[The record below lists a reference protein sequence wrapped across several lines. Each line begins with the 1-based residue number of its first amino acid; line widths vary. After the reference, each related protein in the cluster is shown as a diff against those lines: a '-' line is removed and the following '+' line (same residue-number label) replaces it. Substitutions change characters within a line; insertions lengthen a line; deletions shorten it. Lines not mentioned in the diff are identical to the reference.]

1 MPKGKTAIGNTRK
14 MRSVR
19 TKFKLGNRKST
30 VSALS
35 LSTDELLDKFET
47 PSYKKDRKNI
57 GRVLVMRG
65 IKDIPAAIA
74 ARKVDEP
81 TEEAA

>member
-1 MPKGKTAIGNTRK
+1 MPKGKQAIGNTRK
-14 MRSVR
+14 MRNVR

-35 LSTDELLDKFET
+35 LTTDELLSKWET
-47 PSYKKDRKNI
+47 PSYKKDRQNI
-57 GRVLVMRG
+57 GRVLILRG

-74 ARKVDEP
+74 ARKVEEP
-81 TEEAA
+81 AEEAA